1 MRVICSP
8 MSPVFLGFTHSFV
21 RSFHFDDVRFWR
33 GTVIFKPKC
42 VDNWGNFAR
51 LQALSLAVQAPD
63 LVDVGCVAMHGHDLR
78 RSCVFGVDPHSCD
91 GEPRPPATWRRPK
104 EDSLTKAVRKFVP
117 VHDFAKRRVLLNLPG
132 AKSGSYS
139 RNLNVLWMMKSV
151 VLLWNGPFVE
161 WYYPALAHGVTHLAV
176 DVASLPETVA
186 RIRRDHREKEPA
198 ALVANARK
206 VHDTFL
212 CADCIANYFKHVVDE
227 LRTRFDF
234 GAVLD
239 HPDKAR
245 AIFRRVGFDA
255 DCADLVEIIDDPDTV
270 LTPGSREILTRS
282 LRPDDP
288 VCGGSRDE
296 HGHRPSSQQ
305 QQQQQQQEANYDLLR
320 PIRA

>member
-1 MRVICSP
+1 VRVVIVSLFLRCSMRVICSP

-161 WYYPALAHGVTHLAV
+161 WYVVPFFLSVCLSFA
-176 DVASLPETVA
+176 ASSTQASKQHTDRWSVPPSIPRMQVLPGSGP
-186 RIRRDHREKEPA
+186 RRDPSRG
-198 ALVANARK
+198 R
-206 VHDTFL
+206 
-212 CADCIANYFKHVVDE
+212 
-227 LRTRFDF
+227 
-234 GAVLD
+234 
-239 HPDKAR
+239 
-245 AIFRRVGFDA
+245 RRVPPRDGRA
-255 DCADLVEIIDDPDTV
+255 DSEGP
-270 LTPGSREILTRS
+270 P
-282 LRPDDP
+282 
-288 VCGGSRDE
+288 
-296 HGHRPSSQQ
+296 
-305 QQQQQQQEANYDLLR
+305 
-320 PIRA
+320 